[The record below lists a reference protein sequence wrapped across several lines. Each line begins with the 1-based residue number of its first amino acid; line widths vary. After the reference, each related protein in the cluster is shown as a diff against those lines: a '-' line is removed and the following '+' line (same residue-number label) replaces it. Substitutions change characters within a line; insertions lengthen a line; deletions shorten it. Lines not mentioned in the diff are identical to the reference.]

1 MQPGNHGST
10 FGGNPLVCATA
21 LAVVTALEE
30 EDIYTRATAIGDIIL
45 RGLCEQIGSLSHVKD
60 IRGCGCMIGIELTV
74 PGKPLFKAAM
84 DKGLIINITADSVIR
99 LLPPM
104 VMSDE
109 EAQQVVDIL
118 APLISDLK

>member
-1 MQPGNHGST
+1 
-10 FGGNPLVCATA
+10 
-21 LAVVTALEE
+21 
-30 EDIYTRATAIGDIIL
+30 
-45 RGLCEQIGSLSHVKD
+45 
-60 IRGCGCMIGIELTV
+60 MIGIELTV